1 MKIIP
6 NLWFDNQAEEAA
18 DFYVSLFENSRIK
31 NKAYYDAESSKVSGM
46 TAGTLM
52 TVEFELA
59 GQMFINING
68 GPVFSFTPATSFL
81 VSCKTSNEVE
91 KLYSKLSENGN
102 VLMPL
107 DSYEFSEKYAWVNDR
122 FGVSWQLLL
131 GTREQKITPCLLFV
145 QKQYGKAK
153 QAIDFYVS
161 IFDDSKIK
169 EVVTYRQDENEKEG
183 AVKFAEFI
191 INGQQFTAMD
201 SGRDHKFTFT
211 PAVSFMVECENQN
224 QIDHLWNNLSAVPQ
238 AEQCGWLQDKYGV
251 SWQIVPAILAQ
262 MILDKDSERSARVR
276 KSFYQM
282 KKIDIDELLKAYEQ
296 K

>member
-68 GPVFSFTPATSFL
+68 GPVFFFTPATSFL

-131 GTREQKITPCLLFV
+131 GTREQKITHCLLFV

-201 SGRDHKFTFT
+201 SGRYHKFTFT

-238 AEQCGWLQDKYGV
+238 AEQC
-251 SWQIVPAILAQ
+251 
-262 MILDKDSERSARVR
+262 
-276 KSFYQM
+276 
-282 KKIDIDELLKAYEQ
+282 
-296 K
+296 